1 MLKTLLIAA
10 FLAQSAPE
18 TLSSGADLQA
28 WRSIGPEASEKALT
42 AFLSTYSYSPLA
54 ELAVRR
60 LESQG
65 ASLPTADLA
74 NVLQS
79 VLNHDVQLAQIPAK
93 VSVATVTMTRLAP
106 SERAMANNPPI
117 ADATDSAPRR

>member
-1 MLKTLLIAA
+1 MLKTLLIAS

-28 WRSIGPEASEKALT
+28 WRSMGPEASEKALT
-42 AFLSTYSYSPLA
+42 AFLSTYSQSPLA

-60 LESQG
+60 LEAKG

-74 NVLQS
+74 DVLES
-79 VLNHDVQLAQIPAK
+79 IINHDAQLAQTPTK
-93 VSVATVTMTRLAP
+93 VSVATVTMTRIAP
-106 SERAMANNPPI
+106 GEHTMAGNPPI
-117 ADATDSAPRR
+117 ADATDSAP